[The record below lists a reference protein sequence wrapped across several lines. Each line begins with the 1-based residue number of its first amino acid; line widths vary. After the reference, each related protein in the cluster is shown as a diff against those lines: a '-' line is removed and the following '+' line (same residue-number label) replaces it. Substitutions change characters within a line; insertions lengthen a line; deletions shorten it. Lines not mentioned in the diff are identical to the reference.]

1 MVSPQ
6 MERAFKKAIIKF
18 KDNIDNKLLTDDI
31 KLEAY
36 KYYKQANYGICNI
49 PKPSI
54 FNMKESAKWNAW
66 NSITNMSQEE
76 AVEKYITLSF
86 IF

>member
-6 MERAFKKAIIKF
+6 TERAFKKAIIKF
-18 KDNIDNKLLTDDI
+18 QENVNSELLTDDV

-36 KYYKQANYGICNI
+36 KYYKQAINGKCNI
-49 PKPSI
+49 SKPSI
-54 FNMKESAKWNAW
+54 FNIKESAKWNAW
-66 NSITNMSQEE
+66 NSIINMSQEE